1 MVPLG
6 CSAAF
11 THEAVVRASG
21 NQPPKGFAMGGVIRH
36 VGSVVAVVLALS
48 ALGAALAVHVGR
60 LSLQPALS
68 GSMRPVF
75 QPGDLVVTQ
84 PEPVS
89 SLRQNQ
95 VIEFVPPGQTQPYM
109 HRVIRLTRTGG
120 ATYIV
125 TKGDANRV
133 ADPWGR
139 IWLRAKTI
147 YKLTAVIPKLGWVVT
162 IPRGTL
168 MLVLLVPAGLILLLT
183 SMTSLLKQRNQQ
195 PTNTEVHHA

>member
-1 MVPLG
+1 M
-6 CSAAF
+6 
-11 THEAVVRASG
+11 
-21 NQPPKGFAMGGVIRH
+21 GVIRR
-36 VGSVVAVVLALS
+36 VGGVVLVVLALA
-48 ALGAALAVHVGR
+48 ALGAAVAVHLGR

-89 SLRQNQ
+89 SLRQGQ
-95 VIEFVPPGQTQPYM
+95 VIEFVPPGKTQPYM
-109 HRVIRLTRTGG
+109 HRVTRLTQIGA

-139 IWLRAKTI
+139 ISLRTSTV
-147 YKLTAVIPKLGWVVT
+147 YKMTAVIPKLGWLVT

-183 SMTSLLKQRNQQ
+183 SVGSFLKQRNQQ
-195 PTNTEVHHA
+195 PINTEVHHA

>member
-1 MVPLG
+1 M
-6 CSAAF
+6 
-11 THEAVVRASG
+11 
-21 NQPPKGFAMGGVIRH
+21 GFIRRG
-36 VGSVVAVVLALS
+36 GSVLLVLLALA
-48 ALGAALAVHVGR
+48 ALGATVAVHLGR

-89 SLRQNQ
+89 SLRQGQ
-95 VIEFVPPGQTQPYM
+95 VIEFIPPGKAQPYM

-120 ATYIV
+120 TTYIV

-139 IWLRAKTI
+139 ISLRTRTV
-147 YKLTAVIPKLGWVVT
+147 YRMTAVIPKLGWLVT

-168 MLVLLVPAGLILLLT
+168 MMVLLVPAGLILLLT
-183 SMTSLLKQRNQQ
+183 SVSSFLKQRNDQ
-195 PTNTEVHHA
+195 PNNTEVHHA